1 MIGSDEY
8 PVFGKL
14 LSIYVVNH
22 KPLFHV
28 EVLETVEYC
37 SHFHCYI
44 VQLSSREV
52 YVPGSDLLSY
62 VPLHMHTLPGRC
74 RACNCTKTS
83 LTNCRL
89 VAIFSCAVTAVNII
103 YTT

>member
-1 MIGSDEY
+1 MNFNGTTYKIPCALVIGSDEY

-14 LSIYVVNH
+14 LSIYVVNNR
-22 KPLFHV
+22 PLFRV

-74 RACNCTKTS
+74 HVRAIVPKHRL
-83 LTNCRL
+83 LT
-89 VAIFSCAVTAVNII
+89 VD
-103 YTT
+103 

>member
-1 MIGSDEY
+1 MKFNGTTYIESSLPNTGHSSD
-8 PVFGKL
+8 PITRAHGIL
-14 LSIYVVNH
+14 YVVVNN
-22 KPLFHV
+22 KPIFHV

-62 VPLHMHTLPGRC
+62 VPLLMHTLPGRC
-74 RACNCTKTS
+74 HVRAIVPKHRL
-83 LTNCRL
+83 LT
-89 VAIFSCAVTAVNII
+89 VD
-103 YTT
+103 